1 MASYVINEGYDNKK
15 AVANAVD
22 FHLADGYFWFQDS
35 SGATVY
41 AISMSHVY
49 DVTKSS
55 DSE

>member
-1 MASYVINEGYDNKK
+1 MAKYVINEGYDNEQP
-15 AVANAVD
+15 VENAVD

-41 AISMSHVY
+41 AISMSHVR
-49 DVTKSS
+49 DITKSS